1 MISVK
6 KDFDTIPYPLSKA
19 HCINGTQRRTATTN
33 EDKRKEVIE
42 NQKYDDKF
50 NDRYKHKEIKDKLE
64 LIYNKKCAFCE
75 QNQEIMQV
83 EHYRPK
89 QKYYW
94 LFLSWDNLLLACAK
108 CNGSGNKSTHFPI
121 ENTAIIPP
129 KTDCSDID
137 LSKINSFCKEY
148 DELEKPLLLNP
159 EQEENIHFRFIF
171 DINGMIYPSNP
182 TDEQAK
188 KTIEILGLKRVA
200 LNIARKKIIDDFEKN
215 VESRKASVKD
225 KGELKRHVLHEIT
238 RWKEKA
244 DFQKSDENFLAFRNF
259 VLNEG
264 IINQIIKKV
273 LT

>member
-6 KDFDTIPYPLSKA
+6 KDFENIPYPLSKA
-19 HCINGTQRRTATTN
+19 HCKDGTQRRTATTN
-33 EDKRKEVIE
+33 EEKRKEVIE

-75 QNQEIMQV
+75 QKQEIMEV

-89 QKYYW
+89 SIYYW
-94 LFLSWDNLLLACAK
+94 LAFSWDNLLLACAK
-108 CNGSGNKSTHFPI
+108 CNGSGNKASHFPI
-121 ENTAIIPP
+121 ENVAIVPP
-129 KTDCSDID
+129 KNDCSDID
-137 LSKINSFCKEY
+137 LSKINNFCKEY

-171 DINGMIYPSNP
+171 DRNGEIFPANLN
-182 TDEQAK
+182 DKQAK
-188 KTIEILGLKRVA
+188 KTIEILGLNRNA
-200 LNIARKKIIDDFEKN
+200 LKIARKKIIDDFEDRINDKTVQN
-215 VESRKASVKD
+215 KADLRKQLIDEMRFLKRKANF
-225 KGELKRHVLHEIT
+225 
-238 RWKEKA
+238 EK
-244 DFQKSDENFLAFRNF
+244 STENFLAFRNF

-273 LT
+273 LA